1 MDKKLKKTVAIIGG
15 GISGLSA
22 AYHLHSMAR
31 KSGEAINYFLIEKED
46 RLGGNILTEV
56 EDGFIIEGG
65 PDCFISE
72 KLAAIQLCHQLGLQ
86 DRLMKTN
93 EEYQRTFILW
103 EGKLHELPQG
113 FMLIAP
119 TNFSSVIK
127 NSLITP
133 LGKFRMAMDLL
144 IPAKRSDEDESLAQF
159 VRRRLGKE
167 VLERIAQ
174 PLVAG
179 IHAGDPETMSLK
191 STFPRFKEM
200 ENNYRS
206 LILGM
211 IKKKKLFLKEKS
223 GKESKSKYTTF
234 MSLKSGLSELT
245 GALKATLKPEA
256 IITRNGVVTLE
267 KLIGKTDDFISDYS
281 LKLTDGRSLKAQ
293 AVIFATPAF
302 ITAEIL
308 KGIDKELAEELL
320 SIPYVSTA
328 TVSLAYRKKDILHP
342 LNGFGFVVPEIEKRK
357 IMASTWSS
365 IKFPNRAPE
374 DKLLIRCFVGG
385 SKDEHLVNLN
395 KPEIIAMVQEE
406 LRDIM
411 GIRAEPL
418 FIKVYKWEKSMPQY
432 IVGHEEKLKRIEFH
446 LSSHPGLFLAGSAY
460 QGIGISDCIKSGEK
474 AAKAAFEFLHSKNY
488 CF

>member
-223 GKESKSKYTTF
+223 GKESKSKYTPF
-234 MSLKSGLSELT
+234 MTLKSGLSELT

-267 KLIGKTDDFISDYS
+267 KLIGKTDGFISDYS

-308 KGIDKELAEELL
+308 KGIDKELAAELL

-328 TVSLAYRKKDILHP
+328 TVSLA
-342 LNGFGFVVPEIEKRK
+342 
-357 IMASTWSS
+357 
-365 IKFPNRAPE
+365 
-374 DKLLIRCFVGG
+374 
-385 SKDEHLVNLN
+385 
-395 KPEIIAMVQEE
+395 
-406 LRDIM
+406 
-411 GIRAEPL
+411 
-418 FIKVYKWEKSMPQY
+418 
-432 IVGHEEKLKRIEFH
+432 
-446 LSSHPGLFLAGSAY
+446 
-460 QGIGISDCIKSGEK
+460 
-474 AAKAAFEFLHSKNY
+474 
-488 CF
+488 